1 MNTGLLKK
9 IRVVLALVFF
19 IPVTYILIDFTNS
32 VSTSLIDKIL
42 FFQFV
47 PSLLKSLILF
57 SFTTAGFILVLLLTT
72 LFGRIYCST
81 ICPLGIFQDV
91 INYIVKKIKKR
102 KRRLSFITPNKTVKL
117 TLMAIPFLLLIV
129 GLATGFLIFDP
140 YSIYGRLA
148 GNFLRPAIIFTN
160 NIVSSVL
167 SYFDIYSVYPAEINA
182 FNTVPFIVAF
192 FYLIL
197 ITYLTITKGRH
208 YCNLICPVG
217 TLLGLISRYS
227 LFKIKINNEDCLS
240 CGLCERDCKGNCIDS
255 KNKKVESEN
264 CVMCFNCITACPT
277 KGIVYSAGN
286 YFKKNTIETDSNKR
300 NFIIKSVVYLS
311 SLTFVGQKLQNKIV
325 VTKPSTIPIFR
336 KYTVSPPGSISLEHF
351 NNSCTACHLCISAC
365 PTQVLQP
372 SFLEYGLKGM
382 LQPHLDNASGYCNF
396 DCIICSEVCPTGAI
410 LPLAV
415 EEKKLTQLGIAKFVE
430 DNCVVKTQNTDC
442 GACAEHCPTK
452 AVHMIPY
459 KNNLFI
465 PEVREEYCIG
475 CGACEHACPVKPYK
489 AIYVE
494 GNPIHKTAKI
504 NPEYKENHQE
514 IDTSTD
520 FPF

>member
-1 MNTGLLKK
+1 
-9 IRVVLALVFF
+9 
-19 IPVTYILIDFTNS
+19 
-32 VSTSLIDKIL
+32 
-42 FFQFV
+42 
-47 PSLLKSLILF
+47 
-57 SFTTAGFILVLLLTT
+57 
-72 LFGRIYCST
+72 
-81 ICPLGIFQDV
+81 
-91 INYIVKKIKKR
+91 
-102 KRRLSFITPNKTVKL
+102 
-117 TLMAIPFLLLIV
+117 MAIPFLLVIFGV
-129 GLATGFLIFDP
+129 AMGFLVLDP
-140 YSIYGRLA
+140 YSIYGRIA
-148 GNFLRPAIIFTN
+148 GTFLRPAAILIN

-167 SYFDIYSVYPAEINA
+167 SYFDIYSVYPTELKA
-182 FNTVPFIVAF
+182 FNAIPFLVAF
-192 FYLIL
+192 LYLSL
-197 ITYLTITKGRH
+197 IAYLAFTKGRH

-227 LFKIKINNEDCLS
+227 LFKIKINSEDCLS

-255 KNKKVESEN
+255 KNKEVDHEN
-264 CVMCFNCITACPT
+264 CVMCFNCISACPT

-286 YFKKNTIETDSNKR
+286 YFKKNTSEPDGNKR

-311 SLTFVGQKLQNKIV
+311 SLTFFGQKLQNKIIA
-325 VTKPSTIPIFR
+325 TKPSTVPIFK
-336 KYTVSPPGSISLEHF
+336 KYTASPPGSVSLEHF

-372 SFLEYGLKGM
+372 SFLEYGLEGM
-382 LQPHLDNASGYCNF
+382 LQPHLDNSAGFCNF
-396 DCIICSEVCPTGAI
+396 DCVLCSEVCPTGAI
-410 LPLAV
+410 MPLTV
-415 EEKKLTQLGIAKFVE
+415 EDKKLTQLGIAKFIE

-442 GACAEHCPTK
+442 GACSEHCPTK

-494 GNPIHKTAKI
+494 GNPIHKKAKI
-504 NPEYKENHQE
+504 NPEYKDKPQE
-514 IDTSTD
+514 IDTSTE